1 MTWLD
6 GFQRVTY
13 AHTPGLP
20 SWPVRGIVFHTTEG
34 STFEGADSV
43 YRRTNAA
50 PHFTVDPW
58 RELRVQHID
67 TDLGAYAL
75 RNLSGGVETNTTGVV
90 QIEVVPLLSTRTM
103 KRGDRFEIRLAEP
116 LVIDGAVLL
125 PAGLTG
131 GGEVVHAAGPSIGGK
146 PGEVILAARY
156 LDYDGRRI
164 PLKAMKL
171 GRAGQDNGAASLA
184 VSMVTPIGMFIPGG
198 HVEIVAGSRANA
210 KLAADIIL
218 SPLAPSTPT
227 GAPTAGSV
235 DSPPADTTNQ
245 DPPQ

>member
-1 MTWLD
+1 MRLYLIAVAALPLALLCAPALAQEAGTAPSA
-6 GFQRVTY
+6 V
-13 AHTPGLP
+13 AETPP
-20 SWPVRGIVFHTTEG
+20 PAACCTAPVGT
-34 STFEGADSV
+34 
-43 YRRTNAA
+43 
-50 PHFTVDPW
+50 
-58 RELRVQHID
+58 
-67 TDLGAYAL
+67 
-75 RNLSGGVETNTTGVV
+75 VV

-218 SPLAPSTPT
+218 SPVAPSTPIE
-227 GAPTAGSV
+227 APTAGSV
-235 DSPPADTTNQ
+235 DSPPAETTNQ

>member
-1 MTWLD
+1 MRLYLIAVAALPLALLCAPALAQESETAPPA
-6 GFQRVTY
+6 V
-13 AHTPGLP
+13 AETPP
-20 SWPVRGIVFHTTEG
+20 PAACCTAPVGT
-34 STFEGADSV
+34 
-43 YRRTNAA
+43 
-50 PHFTVDPW
+50 
-58 RELRVQHID
+58 
-67 TDLGAYAL
+67 
-75 RNLSGGVETNTTGVV
+75 VV